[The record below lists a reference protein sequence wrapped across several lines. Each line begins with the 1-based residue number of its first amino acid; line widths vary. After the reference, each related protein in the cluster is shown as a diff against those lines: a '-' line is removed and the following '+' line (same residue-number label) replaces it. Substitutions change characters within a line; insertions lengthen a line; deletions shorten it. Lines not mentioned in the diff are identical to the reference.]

1 VGPPGD
7 VDALLIGSAN
17 AIRHAGP
24 GLAAYAGLPTYT
36 VGAATAQAAR
46 EAGLDVVAVGSG
58 GLQPVLD
65 TVTHTNLL
73 RLAGQEHLTLTPPPH
88 VRMVERS
95 SMLPRPCP
103 CLGSPRG

>member
-1 VGPPGD
+1 MEAIAAPFTVQPVAWDAPGD

-46 EAGLDVVAVGSG
+46 EAGLDVVAV
-58 GLQPVLD
+58 D
-65 TVTHTNLL
+65 
-73 RLAGQEHLTLTPPPH
+73 RAGCSRCWT
-88 VRMVERS
+88 R
-95 SMLPRPCP
+95 
-103 CLGSPRG
+103 